1 MSMITHNLLS
11 QFTNRQLNITNNS
24 KAKSSEKLS
33 SGYRINRAA
42 DDAAGLAISEKMRSQ
57 VRGLHRASQNIQDGM
72 SFLHVADG
80 ALVEVHNML
89 QRMNELT
96 IQAANDSNTYSD
108 RSAIQREI
116 NQLLLQIESVN
127 TDTQFNTQPVFGS
140 GTISEGTGAGGTGT
154 GDVAPPAAPINDVTL
169 SLPQGIDVAVNA
181 SNIDLLL
188 HRNTDGSYELE
199 DGHIYTFASDIR
211 MTTFHASSGA
221 AVTVKN
227 SALQTCGIVC
237 DNATLYISDVSI
249 INTVGHPSELINPGL
264 ITADGFGY
272 KGAPVTCHGST
283 TVNFLGNNRL
293 IGGCHFPQGSNAT
306 DSCYAGIQVD
316 EGNYLTLNGNGT
328 LNASSGMGYR
338 SISLR
343 DGGGAGIG
351 TSFSLISPHF
361 ERSGDITIHSG
372 YIYAKGLYFGAGI
385 GGGGVANTMRGDTG
399 SVNGNIYID
408 GGFVHAEGGSGAGI
422 GSGSCSGDKIP
433 GKISISGGVVEAS
446 ASEYGAGIGGGKE
459 GQGAEVEISGGT
471 VLASGGSLGSGIGSG
486 GCLVYTNSQEL
497 GYMTSGNI
505 TISGGNVTAIGGRG
519 KAVSGE
525 YDAQMPSAI
534 GQGGIDG
541 SGDLEYD
548 FWFQGFGNLTV
559 DGRTE
564 DMYMEG
570 RSEKNE
576 QGCYIYTYPKNQGQP
591 DQPTQNPSAK
601 SFWWIQMGA
610 TKGNGIYISTGK
622 ISLQDLGI
630 DNLEVYSHQKASFAI
645 TQVQNAIDKVSA
657 IRAHIG
663 AQYNRLEHGMLVD
676 DNTAENTQAAES
688 RIRDTDIAS
697 EMVSLA
703 KHNILQQAGQSMLTQ
718 ANQIPSGVLKLLQ

>member
-24 KAKSSEKLS
+24 KAKSAEKLS

-72 SFLHVADG
+72 SFLNVADG

-127 TDTQFNTQPVFGS
+127 TDTEFNTQPVFDS
-140 GTISEGTGAGGTGT
+140 GTISEGTGTGGTGT
-154 GDVAPPAAPINDVTL
+154 GGVTPPAAPINDETL

-188 HRNTDGSYELE
+188 QKNSDGSYELE

-227 SALQTCGIVC
+227 SALYNCGIVC

-249 INTVGHPSELINPGL
+249 SNSDSHPGSIPVAGH
-264 ITADGFGY
+264 GY
-272 KGAPVTCHGST
+272 KGAPVTCNGST
-283 TVNFLGNNRL
+283 TVNFLGNNLLR
-293 IGGCHFPQGSNAT
+293 GGAYYPPGSNAT
-306 DSCYAGIQVD
+306 DICYASIQVD
-316 EGNYLTLNGNGT
+316 EGNHLTLNGNGM
-328 LNASSGMGYR
+328 LNAYGGKGYKNPNLVCSGA
-338 SISLR
+338 
-343 DGGGAGIG
+343 AGIG
-351 TSFSLISPHF
+351 ASFSKTSPQF

-372 YIYAKGLYFGAGI
+372 YIYAESCSLSAGI
-385 GGGGVANTMRGDTG
+385 GGGGVANTMLGDTG

-408 GGFVHAEGGSGAGI
+408 GGFVHAQGDHGAGI
-422 GSGSCSGDKIP
+422 GSGPCSGDKIP

-446 ASEYGAGIGGGKE
+446 AKGYGAGIGGGKE
-459 GQGAEVEISGGT
+459 GHGAEVEISGGT
-471 VLASGGSLGSGIGSG
+471 VLASGGSFGAGIGSG
-486 GCLVYTNSQEL
+486 GCYVYTNDQEL
-497 GYMTSGNI
+497 DYMASGNI
-505 TISGGNVTAIGGRG
+505 TISGGKVTAIGGNG
-519 KAVSGE
+519 KAVSGK
-525 YDAQMPSAI
+525 YDIQMPSAI
-534 GQGGIDG
+534 GQGGIDVYV
-541 SGDLEYD
+541 SGNYQYD
-548 FWFQGFGNLTV
+548 FWGQGFESLTV

-564 DMYMEG
+564 DMYIEG

-576 QGCYIYTYPKNQGQP
+576 QGCYIYTYPKKQG
-591 DQPTQNPSAK
+591 QPTQNSSAK
-601 SFWWIQMGA
+601 SLWWIQMGA

-645 TQVQNAIDKVSA
+645 TQIQNAIDKVSA

-718 ANQIPSGVLKLLQ
+718 ANQIPSGVLKLLE

>member
-127 TDTQFNTQPVFGS
+127 TDTQFNTQPVFDS
-140 GTISEGTGAGGTGT
+140 GTISGDTGT
-154 GDVAPPAAPINDVTL
+154 GGVAPPAAPINDETL

-188 HRNTDGSYELE
+188 QKNTDGSYELE
-199 DGHIYTFASDIR
+199 DGHIYTFASDIK

-221 AVTVKN
+221 AVTIKN
-227 SALQTCGIVC
+227 SALQNCGIVC

-249 INTVGHPSELINPGL
+249 INTNSYPVSIP
-264 ITADGFGY
+264 ADGYGY
-272 KGAPVTCHGST
+272 KGAPVTCNGST

-293 IGGCHFPQGSNAT
+293 SGGCYVFRDPNVTAT
-306 DSCYAGIQVD
+306 YSYAGIQVD
-316 EGNYLTLNGNGT
+316 EGNHLTLNGNGT
-328 LNASSGMGYR
+328 LNAS
-338 SISLR
+338 
-343 DGGGAGIG
+343 GGDRYSNPIIITGDSAGIG
-351 TSFSLISPHF
+351 TSFPLTNSRS

-372 YIYAKGLYFGAGI
+372 YIYAESGHFGAGI
-385 GGGGVANTMRGDTG
+385 GGGASNANG

-408 GGFVHAEGGSGAGI
+408 GGFVHAKGGDGAGI
-422 GSGSCSGDKIP
+422 GAGACSGDKIP
-433 GKISISGGVVEAS
+433 GKISISGGVVEAY
-446 ASEYGAGIGGGKE
+446 ASSGGAGIGGGAS
-459 GQGAEVEISGGT
+459 GQGADVEISGGK
-471 VLASGGSLGSGIGSG
+471 VLARGGTHGAGIGSG
-486 GCLVYTNSQEL
+486 KCYVHTNNQTT
-497 GYMTSGNI
+497 GHTTSGNI
-505 TISGGNVTAIGGRG
+505 TISGGNVTAIGAKYVGGRYG
-519 KAVSGE
+519 HDE
-525 YDAQMPSAI
+525 MPSAI
-534 GQGGIDG
+534 GQGA
-541 SGDLEYD
+541 LEVLGNSQYD

-564 DMYMEG
+564 DMYVEG

-576 QGCYIYTYPKNQGQP
+576 EGCYIYTYPKKQGQP
-591 DQPTQNPSAK
+591 DQPTQNPSVK
-601 SFWWIQMGA
+601 GLWWIQMGA
-610 TKGNGIYISTGK
+610 TKGNGIFISTGK

-645 TQVQNAIDKVSA
+645 TQIQNAIDKVSA